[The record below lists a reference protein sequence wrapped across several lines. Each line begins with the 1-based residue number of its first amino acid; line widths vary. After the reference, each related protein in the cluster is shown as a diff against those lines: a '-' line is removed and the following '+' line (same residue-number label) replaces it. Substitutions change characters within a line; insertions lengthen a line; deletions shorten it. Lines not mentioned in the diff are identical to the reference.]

1 METTELCYL
10 SIGQLAQLI
19 QRREVSPVEL
29 VEAHLQRV
37 ALLEPTLNSFIT
49 ITADIA
55 KTAAKEAEEE
65 IQNGRYRGPLH
76 GIPMGL
82 KDLYHVK
89 GVRNT
94 SGAKIFEDFV
104 PEFDCTIAGKLKEA
118 GAILLGK
125 LNTHQFAYGITGE
138 NPDYGHMHN
147 PWDPAL
153 IAGGSSG
160 GSASATASGQCTFA
174 MGSDTG
180 GSIRVPSS
188 LCGLVGLK
196 PTYGRLSRY
205 GLTPL
210 SWSMDHPGPIT
221 RTVEDC
227 ATVMNIVAGHDPNDP
242 AAVTVPVPDY
252 TSALPNDLK
261 GVRVGVPEEFFQVPL
276 DPQVEAAV
284 RTAVHVLE
292 ELGAQVSPISWPTY
306 PLSIPIA
313 TTIQLAEATSYHKDL
328 VRTRGDEYYP
338 PVRLLLEA
346 GFFISATE
354 LNQAQRART
363 FFVRESLKLFEEV
376 DVLAGP
382 MTPVTAHPI
391 GTTEVEVGGTP
402 MTPRA
407 ALTQYTRPY
416 NLSGFPALT
425 VPCGF
430 SREGLP
436 IGLQLGA
443 RPFNEEMVLRAGYA
457 YQQATDWHT
466 RRPPLG

>member
-1 METTELCYL
+1 
-10 SIGQLAQLI
+10 
-19 QRREVSPVEL
+19 
-29 VEAHLQRV
+29 
-37 ALLEPTLNSFIT
+37 
-49 ITADIA
+49 
-55 KTAAKEAEEE
+55 
-65 IQNGRYRGPLH
+65 
-76 GIPMGL
+76 
-82 KDLYHVK
+82 
-89 GVRNT
+89 
-94 SGAKIFEDFV
+94 
-104 PEFDCTIAGKLKEA
+104 
-118 GAILLGK
+118 
-125 LNTHQFAYGITGE
+125 
-138 NPDYGHMHN
+138 
-147 PWDPAL
+147 
-153 IAGGSSG
+153 
-160 GSASATASGQCTFA
+160 
-174 MGSDTG
+174 
-180 GSIRVPSS
+180 
-188 LCGLVGLK
+188 
-196 PTYGRLSRY
+196 
-205 GLTPL
+205 
-210 SWSMDHPGPIT
+210 
-221 RTVEDC
+221 
-227 ATVMNIVAGHDPNDP
+227 
-242 AAVTVPVPDY
+242 
-252 TSALPNDLK
+252 
-261 GVRVGVPEEFFQVPL
+261 
-276 DPQVEAAV
+276 
-284 RTAVHVLE
+284 LE

-363 FFVRESLKLFEEV
+363 LFVRESLKLFEEV
-376 DVLAGP
+376 DGLAGP